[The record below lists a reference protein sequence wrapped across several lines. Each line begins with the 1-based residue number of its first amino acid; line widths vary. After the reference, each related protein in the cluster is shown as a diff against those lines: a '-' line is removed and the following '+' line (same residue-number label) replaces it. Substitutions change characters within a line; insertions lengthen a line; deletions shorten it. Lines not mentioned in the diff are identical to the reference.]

1 MNIAANN
8 LYAEMQSMSLQAT
21 KFEADPTVLKAPTTT
36 AVNFGDMLQQAIN
49 NVNGLQQ
56 NTGDLRTRFD
66 QGDRSISLSDVMIAS
81 QKSGIAFDATVQ
93 VRNKLIESYKEIM
106 NMPV

>member
-8 LYAEMQSMSLQAT
+8 LYAELQGLSSQASL
-21 KFEADPTVLKAPTTT
+21 FDADPTALKMPATPVTSG
-36 AVNFGDMLQQAIN
+36 VNFGDMLQQAMD

-66 QGDRSISLSDVMIAS
+66 QGDRSISLSDRIT
-81 QKSGIAFDATVQ
+81 KIWH
-93 VRNKLIESYKEIM
+93 RI
-106 NMPV
+106 